1 MRGDITS
8 RILKA
13 TLEGA
18 GQAVDII
25 AAVLESGYGAL
36 YYKLEKN
43 LHEQQNKRELNKIRI
58 REEQKLHS
66 RIYKLKK
73 EGFIISGKRGLS
85 ITSKGTKKLD
95 DLNNSLSRS
104 IPFTDY
110 PKESSAETVIISFD
124 IPEKEKY
131 KRNWL
136 RKTLTALGF
145 SMLQKSVWI
154 GNAKLPEEFINHLK
168 EMRIFNYIEIS
179 SIKKGGTVT
188 VANKNE

>member
-8 RILKA
+8 KILKA
-13 TLEGA
+13 TVKGV
-18 GQAVDII
+18 GQAADVI
-25 AAVLESGYGAL
+25 ATILESGYGAS
-36 YYKLEKN
+36 YYKLERN
-43 LHEQQNKRELNKIRI
+43 LCKGQNKRELNKIRA

-73 EGFIISGKRGLS
+73 EGFIISGKKGLS
-85 ITSKGTKKLD
+85 ITFRGIKKLD
-95 DLNNSLSRS
+95 DLNNSFSHS
-104 IPFTDY
+104 VPFIDY
-110 PKESSAETVIISFD
+110 SKESSEETVIISFD

-136 RKTLTALGF
+136 RKTLMALGF

-154 GNAKLPEEFINHLK
+154 GNVKLPEKFINHLK

-179 SIKKGGTVT
+179 
-188 VANKNE
+188 

>member
-8 RILKA
+8 KILKA
-13 TLEGA
+13 TVKGV
-18 GQAVDII
+18 GQAADVI
-25 AAVLESGYGAL
+25 ATILESGYGAS
-36 YYKLEKN
+36 YYKLERN
-43 LHEQQNKRELNKIRI
+43 LCKGQNKRELNKIRA

-73 EGFIISGKRGLS
+73 EGFIISGKKGLS
-85 ITSKGTKKLD
+85 ITFRGIKKLD
-95 DLNNSLSRS
+95 DLNNSFSHS
-104 IPFTDY
+104 VPFIDY
-110 PKESSAETVIISFD
+110 SKESSEETVIISFD

-136 RKTLTALGF
+136 RKTLMALGF

-154 GNAKLPEEFINHLK
+154 GNVKLPEKFINHLK

-179 SIKKGGTVT
+179 SIKRGGTVT